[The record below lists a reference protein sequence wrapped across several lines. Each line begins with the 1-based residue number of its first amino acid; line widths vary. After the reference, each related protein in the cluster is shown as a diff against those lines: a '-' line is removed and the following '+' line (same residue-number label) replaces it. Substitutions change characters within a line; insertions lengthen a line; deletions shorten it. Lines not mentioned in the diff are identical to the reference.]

1 MANATVREWHD
12 DRGWGVLDSP
22 ETPGGCWTH
31 YSVIDTP
38 CLGSVDG
45 AEVSEYKVLSTGEKV
60 EFEWE
65 RAGQDGFVYRAVV
78 VRHRR

>member
-12 DRGWGVLDSP
+12 DLGWGVLDSP

-31 YSVIDTP
+31 FSDVDTP
-38 CLGSVDG
+38 CLGYVDG
-45 AEVSEYKVLSTGEKV
+45 AEVSEYKCLSTGEEV

-65 RAGQDGFVYRAVV
+65 TPGQDGFDYRAVV
-78 VRHRR
+78 VRHRG